1 MTPRTRTL
9 GRVARSGVE
18 PLWPARL
25 RWRMTGAWLL
35 PAFLVLT
42 PLEGLVLTRLPFYGT
57 DGPGT
62 FVAGVLVAG
71 FLNLGLVAIL
81 APLLARRLRRRRPDL
96 PRVVAG
102 DLAGSRLLL
111 VGLLALVVAGMAHRP
126 AVMDAER
133 DLAAQYAAVHD
144 YVVTQ
149 APEYRPALPT
159 LDAMRMEE
167 NLFRSCVASADPRE
181 WLCLF
186 VETDQEPAGVRLD
199 PDRAPN
205 SVYRL
210 HGGFD

>member
-1 MTPRTRTL
+1 M
-9 GRVARSGVE
+9 A
-18 PLWPARL
+18 
-25 RWRMTGAWLL
+25 GAWLW

-42 PLEGLVLTRLPFYGT
+42 PLEGLLLTRLPFYGT
-57 DGPGT
+57 QGPGT
-62 FVAGVLVAG
+62 FVAGVLIAG
-71 FLNLGLVAIL
+71 FFNLALVAIL

-111 VGLLALVVAGMAHRP
+111 AGLLVLVVAGLVHRP
-126 AVMDAER
+126 AVADAQR

-144 YVVTQ
+144 YVLQQ
-149 APEYRPALPT
+149 APEYRAALPT
-159 LDAMRMEE
+159 LDAMRMEDD
-167 NLFRSCVASADPRE
+167 LFRSCVPSEDPRK